1 MWAFAR
7 DLIMNIWDS
16 VKQAVTAREAA
27 EYYGIEPNRAGMC
40 RCPFHSERT
49 PSMKLDERF
58 HCFGCGA
65 DGSVIDLAAGLFEL
79 SPLEAAK
86 KLAADFGVAYDNKP
100 PDLKQRRI
108 IAQKKRDK
116 NTFAE
121 AENKCWRVLMN
132 YHNRLLEYLNDHAP
146 KTPAEPLDERFQE
159 ALLNLDFIGYLLD
172 ILIYGDTAEKADLII
187 TNGRW
192 IKEIEQRIY

>member
-1 MWAFAR
+1 MT
-7 DLIMNIWDS
+7 IWDS

-40 RCPFHSERT
+40 LCPFHGERT

-86 KLAADFGVAYDNKP
+86 KLAADFGIAYDNKP
-100 PDLKQRRI
+100 PDLKQRQI
-108 IAQKKRDK
+108 IARKKRDK
-116 NTFAE
+116 NTYSE
-121 AENKCWRVLMN
+121 AENKCYRVLKDYYNKLM
-132 YHNRLLEYLNDHAP
+132 EYREYYSP
-146 KTPAEPLDERFQE
+146 KTPAEPLDERFGE
-159 ALLNLDFIGYLLD
+159 ALKNLDFTGYLLD
-172 ILIYGDTAEKADLII
+172 ILIYGDTAEKAGLII